1 MGDHVFVGER
11 SVVNAAVVGSY
22 VYIGNNCVIVSK
34 KVQFLIKLL
43 KCFWKCNGKSLHL
56 FKLTFN
62 NYETL
67 GHGIFVHFQI

>member
-34 KVQFLIKLL
+34 KVQFLLKLL
-43 KCFWKCNGKSLHL
+43 KGF
-56 FKLTFN
+56 
-62 NYETL
+62 
-67 GHGIFVHFQI
+67 